1 MYEKK
6 CIHRQ
11 TELTQEHLN
20 LKQRI
25 GKGRSLGYLINPA
38 INAKMSYLHET
49 VEYSFPGYFPFT
61 VYNLL
66 CFSQIE
72 VEPTLSEISLLIIL
86 ISEFEEYREQD
97 N

>member
-20 LKQRI
+20 LKRRI
-25 GKGRSLGYLINPA
+25 GKGRSLAYLINPA

-49 VEYSFPGYFPFT
+49 VESSFPGYFPFT

>member
-1 MYEKK
+1 
-6 CIHRQ
+6 
-11 TELTQEHLN
+11 
-20 LKQRI
+20 
-25 GKGRSLGYLINPA
+25 
-38 INAKMSYLHET
+38 MSYLHET

-72 VEPTLSEISLLIIL
+72 VQPTLSEISLIIIL